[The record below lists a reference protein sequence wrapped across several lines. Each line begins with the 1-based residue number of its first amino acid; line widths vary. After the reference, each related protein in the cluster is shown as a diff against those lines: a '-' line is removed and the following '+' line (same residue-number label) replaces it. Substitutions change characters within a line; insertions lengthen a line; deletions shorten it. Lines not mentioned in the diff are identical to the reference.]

1 MKKYT
6 RESGVAKAGLLR
18 FCARV
23 SKGLG
28 RVEEKLVTN
37 VMYGI
42 ATGNSC
48 RLTEIGRALD
58 EEIALKKTVNRL
70 SLGLKKFSGHK
81 TLRENYLARVRK
93 YIDDTTVFPI
103 DESDV
108 AKPCS
113 RSMEGL
119 HLVRDGDTGETV
131 PGYMTMEIAALTHKT
146 KTPLPI
152 YERVYS
158 ASEEGFVSQP
168 EEVLKSLNF
177 LSQQYGHGGFRVLD
191 RGFDANI
198 YMRYFIKAKEKFII
212 RMRKNRIVQHG
223 GKSVNIEELANRY
236 KGKYAFKC
244 TLHGET
250 IHLKV
255 SEIPINIFEF
265 GKYPLFLVCVYG
277 FGKKPMLLLTNCR
290 GENLCVAIAKMYLLR
305 WKIEEHF
312 RFKKQ
317 QYAFEDFRVRSLN
330 AIRSLHLLV
339 TLLAGYLA
347 LLTQE
352 PNTVIFCVLKQA
364 ARPIPR
370 SKKRKPKL
378 FFHYELASGFATL
391 LRKTSANLKAHF
403 PPVRF
408 RPPVFQLSFF
418 SKKQWLDLL
427 VA

>member
-18 FCARV
+18 YCAKIC
-23 SKGLG
+23 KGLG
-28 RVEEKLVTN
+28 RVEEKLVTSM
-37 VMYGI
+37 MYGI
-42 ATGNSC
+42 AAGNSC
-48 RLTEIGRALD
+48 RLTEIGRALE

-70 SLGLKKFSGHK
+70 SLGLKKFRGQ
-81 TLRENYLARVRK
+81 TALRDNYWEGVRK
-93 YIDDTTVFPI
+93 YVDEKTVFPI

-108 AKPCS
+108 TKPCS
-113 RSMEGL
+113 RAMEGL
-119 HLVRDGDTGETV
+119 HQVRDGDTGETV
-131 PGYMTMEIAALTHKT
+131 PGYMTLEIAALTHKT

-158 ASEEGFVSQP
+158 AAEEGFVSQP
-168 EEVLKSLNF
+168 EEVLNGLRF
-177 LSQQYGHGGFRVLD
+177 LSQRFGHGGFRVLD
-191 RGFDANI
+191 RGYDANV

-212 RMRKNRIVQHG
+212 RLRKNRIVQYN
-223 GKSVNIEELANRY
+223 GKSVNIEDLANRY

-244 TLHGET
+244 ILHGET

-255 SEIPINIFEF
+255 AEIPINIYEF
-265 GKYPLFLVCVYG
+265 GEYPLCLVCVYG

-290 GENLCVAIAKMYLLR
+290 GEDLCVAIAKMYLLR

-330 AIRSLHLLV
+330 AVRSLHLLV
-339 TLLAGYLA
+339 TLLAGYMA

-352 PNTVIFCVLKQA
+352 PNAVISCVLRQA

-370 SKKRKPKL
+370 SKKRKPKR
-378 FFHYELASGFATL
+378 FFHYDLASGFAML

-408 RPPVFQLSFF
+408 RPLVLQLSFF
-418 SKKQWLDLL
+418 SKRQWADLL
-427 VA
+427 SA